1 MQGKIIIRLTGEWE
15 ALMWAAIVPEDMAA
29 EAAVPARVPV
39 HVPVEEEPAAREKI
53 STEPGLKR

>member
-1 MQGKIIIRLTGEWE
+1 
-15 ALMWAAIVPEDMAA
+15 MWAAIVPEDMAA